1 LNEISFIGYFFISF
15 YCLILIRVAFIYWN
29 ANQLKGNPIA
39 KTDSEIDKLIK
50 KYKKVV
56 LYFYSSYCPQCV
68 GMGEAV
74 DGLSK
79 THDNI
84 FKMDISENLT
94 IAKVLNIRATP
105 TLLVIENKQIKN
117 VYLGARTG
125 FFIKDILNN

>member
-1 LNEISFIGYFFISF
+1 
-15 YCLILIRVAFIYWN
+15 
-29 ANQLKGNPIA
+29 
-39 KTDSEIDKLIK
+39 
-50 KYKKVV
+50 
-56 LYFYSSYCPQCV
+56 
-68 GMGEAV
+68 MGEAV